1 MGEKSRF
8 VPVFYMERKA
18 RLFPAVCLSCGKYM
32 DNGEKYVTFLCKDFQ
47 VTSLCWECWEVER
60 EAYKDVKP
68 LQL

>member
-8 VPVFYMERKA
+8 APVFYVERKA

-32 DNGEKYVTFLCKDFQ
+32 DNGEKYVTLLCKDFRA
-47 VTSLCWECWEVER
+47 TSLCWECWEAER